1 MLYTLFRLI
10 NYLFIRRIIPLQ
22 VVQTLLYYLPM
33 LFFGLVWVTSWI
45 NCILSSAQ
53 SVPPNMASK
62 LFSTGVSVNLG
73 KLVNKHYSFLA
84 LPHREDV
91 TNPVMATFI
100 NWDWLNHGQHSTAV
114 KPTLPP
120 VKALDNHQNLLCSAT
135 LAATSPPVA
144 TNLAS
149 ILPTGVAI
157 ETTANQDFLPNR
169 ILRSITNLFGF
180 SWNNSGTQNGYSLPV
195 VVVHRAQDQFEVW
208 VNKRL
213 IATLPDKLQA
223 KTLQQHLSELLKIP
237 HLNAADLHPAL
248 IEKTPVAM
256 LGNRLLFNI
265 EAESSQAERSRHLL
279 AIDWMNNLRQ
289 ALGAPALKLVEAQLQ
304 MYALAPTTGKISGLA
319 SWYGPYFQGRPT
331 ATGETFDQNEL
342 TAAHPSL
349 PFHTYLQVTNLQSG
363 DAVIVRVND
372 RGPYIPP
379 RSLDLSREAAR
390 CIKSEKKGVINYEA
404 VIMRSTIP
412 GGQNNP
418 PVKVSSF

>member
-1 MLYTLFRLI
+1 MSYALFRFI
-10 NYLFIRRIIPLQ
+10 NFLFIHRIIPLQ

-33 LFFGLVWVTSWI
+33 MFFGLVWVTSWI
-45 NCILSSAQ
+45 NYILSSTQ
-53 SVPPNMASK
+53 SLPPNTASK
-62 LFSTGVSVNLG
+62 LFSTGVSVNVG
-73 KLVNKHYSFLA
+73 MANKHYFFFA
-84 LPHREDV
+84 PPHQRQEV
-91 TNPVMATFI
+91 TNPVLATWI

-114 KPTLPP
+114 KPTPPP
-120 VKALDNHQNLLCSAT
+120 VKALDNNHDLLCSAI
-135 LAATSPPVA
+135 ANPSPPIV
-144 TNLAS
+144 TNSAS
-149 ILPTGVAI
+149 TPFTAAL

-169 ILRSITNLFGF
+169 ILRSISNLFGF
-180 SWNNSGTQNGYSLPV
+180 SWNNSGSQNGYLSIPV
-195 VVVHRAQDQFEVW
+195 VVVHRESDKFEVW

-213 IATLPDKLQA
+213 IAALPDKLQA
-223 KTLQQHLSELLKIP
+223 KALQQHLSELLKIP
-237 HLNAADLHPAL
+237 HINPADLHPAL
-248 IEKTPVAM
+248 VNKTPVAM
-256 LGNRLLFNI
+256 LGNRFLFNI
-265 EAESSQAERSRHLL
+265 EAESPQAERSRHLL

-304 MYALAPTTGKISGLA
+304 MYALAPTPGKISGLA
-319 SWYGPYFQGRPT
+319 SWYGPYFQGRLT

-412 GGQNNP
+412 GGQNNS

>member
-1 MLYTLFRLI
+1 MSCTLFRFV
-10 NYLFIRRIIPLQ
+10 NFVFIRRIIPLQ

-53 SVPPNMASK
+53 SLPPNMTSK
-62 LFSTGVSVNLG
+62 LFSTGVSVNVG
-73 KLVNKHYSFLA
+73 KLANKHYFFFPPHQSLA
-84 LPHREDV
+84 V
-91 TNPVMATFI
+91 TNPVTATFI
-100 NWDWLNHGQHSTAV
+100 NWDWLNHGEHSTAV
-114 KPTLPP
+114 KPAPLP
-120 VKALDNHQNLLCSAT
+120 VKVLDHNKNLLCSAI
-135 LAATSPPVA
+135 ADTSPPIA
-144 TNLAS
+144 TNSAV
-149 ILPTGVAI
+149 LPTGIAI
-157 ETTANQDFLPNR
+157 ETVANQDFLPNR
-169 ILRSITNLFGF
+169 ILRSISNLFGF
-180 SWNNSGTQNGYSLPV
+180 SWNNSSSQNGYSLPV

-223 KTLQQHLSELLKIP
+223 KALQQHLSELLKIP
-237 HLNAADLHPAL
+237 HLNAKDLHPVL
-248 IEKTPVAM
+248 VNKTPVAM

-265 EAESSQAERSRHLL
+265 EAESPQAERSRHLL

-304 MYALAPTTGKISGLA
+304 MYDLAPTTEKISGLA
-319 SWYGPYFQGRPT
+319 SWYGPYFQGRLT

-390 CIKSEKKGVINYEA
+390 CINSEKKGVINYEA